1 MKKRLTSLLVLAA
14 VAGLALAAAAA
25 PISKDPYIGAI
36 AVDARTGAV
45 LFEDNADSPAYP
57 ASMLKLMDMF
67 LLLDRIQQG
76 SLRLDDMVRVTKEAA
91 NMGGSQVWLDVRESF
106 TVEDLM
112 YALMIQSA
120 NDAAVALAL
129 HAAGT
134 REAWVDQMNAK
145 ARGLGLS
152 QMTRFQSP
160 HGLPPGKGQRPDMT
174 TPRDFAKL
182 CQALL
187 AAHPE
192 VLKYTST
199 TFRLFRPD
207 SKSPLEMRNHNPLL
221 RGQPGGL
228 EECDG
233 LKTGYFKDA
242 GYSIALT
249 AERDGARAIVVIM
262 GCTDKKVRNAKGTE
276 LLRLALSKA
285 SRAPAAPAAAP
296 PPAGTSAEEAIAAGA
311 EEADDGA
318 EGEAEDAEAPAEPE
332 SHTWRTVGL
341 VVLVLFLG
349 AVGGMVVQRRLLLK

>member
-25 PISKDPYIGAI
+25 PISKNPYIGAI

-91 NMGGSQVWLDVRESF
+91 SMGGSQVWLDTRESF
-106 TVEDLM
+106 TVDDLM

-145 ARGLGLS
+145 ARELGLS

-199 TFRLFRPD
+199 TFRLFRPN
-207 SKSPLEMRNHNPLL
+207 SKDPLEMRNHNPLL
-221 RGQPGGL
+221 RGQSGGL

-262 GCTDKKVRNAKGTE
+262 GCTDKKVRNAKGAE

-285 SRAPAAPAAAP
+285 SRAPAVPVVAP
-296 PPAGTSAEEAIAAGA
+296 PPADTSAEAAISADD

-318 EGEAEDAEAPAEPE
+318 EGEEEDAETPAEPE

-349 AVGGMVVQRRLLLK
+349 VVGGMVVQRRLLLK